1 MNEVVNRDRAIRM
14 ARQAQGV
21 PGSAAGD
28 GERWTRD
35 SAPDNGSAP
44 EVANR
49 IVQSLWH
56 GHMSPTARA
65 LMGLAGGGL
74 FIYGL
79 TQKAPLACVLGTVGL
94 FLAAEAAANASLEDI
109 AHIPEQAADVATRAA
124 SDVAGTF
131 GIG

>member
-1 MNEVVNRDRAIRM
+1 MD
-14 ARQAQGV
+14 QG
-21 PGSAAGD
+21 
-28 GERWTRD
+28 
-35 SAPDNGSAP
+35 SAPDNSSIP

-49 IVQSLWH
+49 LVQPVAWTHVAGRL
-56 GHMSPTARA
+56 R
-65 LMGLAGGGL
+65 LIGLAGGGL
-74 FIYGL
+74 LIYGL

-124 SDVAGTF
+124 SGVAETF

>member
-1 MNEVVNRDRAIRM
+1 MNEVVDRDRAIRM
-14 ARQAQGV
+14 ARQAQRV
-21 PGSAAGD
+21 PGSAARD
-28 GERWTRD
+28 GNRWTRELTPND
-35 SAPDNGSAP
+35 GAAPG
-44 EVANR
+44 VANR
-49 IVQSLWH
+49 LVQSLWY
-56 GHMSPTARA
+56 GHMSPTTRT

-124 SDVAGTF
+124 SGVAETF